1 MEAPALNVVVELTPG
16 APIDL
21 TSCPKTRAVAVFEA
35 EGGRPVLILSTARL
49 RDAIQRRLG
58 PDEAPNAPSR
68 SADLRPV
75 VRRVRAASAYSV
87 FETDLLFLRLA
98 HAMMPATF
106 RAVMDRRR
114 GWFVH
119 IDAREQFP
127 RFTVVPT
134 SAMPG
139 SVPAGGELIGPVLDK
154 HAAQRLTQTLED
166 LFDLCRFHH
175 ILVKSPDAAPC
186 AYKELGKCPAP
197 CDGSESLDAYRSR
210 IAEAIAFVRDPVRAE
225 AARTSQ
231 MEIAAQSQDFEAAQR
246 QKAWLD
252 NAQSIQ
258 SNHRTRHALGDWRR
272 GWAVIASGSAPD
284 RPRAFIIGP
293 TGVSVTH
300 EPDADQLAH
309 ACARPAVERPTD
321 EFTAAAIG
329 LVCDALHRAPRRT
342 ERIIALHAPDA
353 ADQIRAAIRALSR
366 DSAPADD
373 DPEERDTEFTAEPT
387 P

>member
-1 MEAPALNVVVELTPG
+1 M
-16 APIDL
+16 
-21 TSCPKTRAVAVFEA
+21 AVFEA

-49 RDAIQRRLG
+49 RDAILRRLG
-58 PDEAPNAPSR
+58 PDDAPNAPSR
-68 SADLRPV
+68 STDLRPV
-75 VRRVRAASAYSV
+75 VRRVRAASAYSA

-119 IDAREQFP
+119 IHAREQFP

-134 SAMPG
+134 SAMHG
-139 SVPAGGELIGPVLDK
+139 SVPAAGELIGPVLDK

-197 CDGSESLDAYRSR
+197 CDGSESLDSYRAR
-210 IAEAIAFVRDPVRAE
+210 VAEAIAFVRDPTRAE
-225 AARTSQ
+225 AARVSQ
-231 MEIAAQSQDFEAAQR
+231 MEHAARSQDFEAAQR
-246 QKAWLD
+246 HKAWLD
-252 NAQSIQ
+252 NAQSILR
-258 SNHRTRHALGDWRR
+258 NHRTRHAVGDWRR
-272 GWAVIASGSAPD
+272 GWVVIASGPCPD

-293 TGVSVTH
+293 SGVSVTH
-300 EPDADQLAH
+300 EPDAGALIRAGEAPAAD
-309 ACARPAVERPTD
+309 RPAD
-321 EFTAAAIG
+321 DFTAAAIG
-329 LVCDALHRAPRRT
+329 LVCDALHRTPRRG
-342 ERIIALHAPDA
+342 ERIVALHSSDA
-353 ADQIRAAIRALSR
+353 ADEIRAAIRALSR
-366 DSAPADD
+366 DGAPADD
-373 DPEERDTEFTAEPT
+373 DSEDRDTEFTAEPM

>member
-1 MEAPALNVVVELTPG
+1 MSSLPRTP
-16 APIDL
+16 
-21 TSCPKTRAVAVFEA
+21 AVAIFEA
-35 EGGRPVLILSTARL
+35 ADGRPVTILSTSRL
-49 RDAIQRRLG
+49 RDAVLRRLG
-58 PDEAPNAPSR
+58 RDDASEAPTR
-68 SADLRPV
+68 TADLRPV
-75 VRRVRAASAYSV
+75 VRRIRAALAYSA

-98 HAMMPATF
+98 HSLMPTTF

-114 GWFVH
+114 GWFIH
-119 IDAREQFP
+119 IDAHEQFP
-127 RFTVVPT
+127 RFIVVPT

-139 SVPAGGELIGPVLDK
+139 SVPPRGELIGPVLDK

-197 CDGSESLDAYRSR
+197 CDGSESLDSYRAR
-210 IAEAIAFVRDPVRAE
+210 VAEAVAFVRDPTQAE
-225 AARTSQ
+225 AARASQ
-231 MEIAAQSQDFEAAQR
+231 MENAAQSQDFEAAHR
-246 QKAWLD
+246 HKAWLD

-258 SNHRTRHALGDWRR
+258 RNHRTRHALGDWRR
-272 GWAVIASGSAPD
+272 GWAVIASGPAPE
-284 RPRAFIIGP
+284 RPRVFVIGP
-293 TGVSVTH
+293 AGVSVTH
-300 EPDADQLAH
+300 EPISELL
-309 ACARPAVERPTD
+309 ACAGDKPAGEHPTD

-342 ERIIALHAPDA
+342 ERIVALHAPDA
-353 ADQIRAAIRALSR
+353 AERMRAAVLALSR

-373 DPEERDTEFTAEPT
+373 DPEDRDTEFTAEPT